1 LRDRER
7 AEEDRRTAK
16 KNISEWEREIKDIE
30 NKMMNAS
37 SSKDYQ
43 FYESEIRRLNEQ
55 IGWEHQWIE
64 DLENYFRQLDE
75 DDNRHQEYLDEVEN
89 EKLRG
94 ELEKN
99 QGRIDSLEE
108 SKEFFQEKQ
117 GEANQAK

>member
-55 IGWEHQWIE
+55 IGWELQWIE

>member
-1 LRDRER
+1 MEK
-7 AEEDRRTAK
+7 AT
-16 KNISEWEREIKDIE
+16 
-30 NKMMNAS
+30 S
-37 SSKDYQ
+37 SQDYQ

-55 IGWEHQWIE
+55 IGWEHQFID

-75 DDNRHQEYLDEVEN
+75 DDNRHQEYLDQVEN

-117 GEANQAK
+117 GEANEAK